1 MTRSA
6 VLALVFA
13 LLAAFLTPSATAAG
27 EDGSATAAWLA
38 AQVSPDGSVLD
49 PYTSEPSVDWSVNVA
64 LALAT
69 TSGQTEA
76 LNRAMRHIETNA
88 EEYIISGT
96 SDPAGHISW
105 LIILAVA
112 TVRDPRAF
120 GPTSINL
127 VDRLIARYGVTENGL
142 FGTVDEYTPVTNQ
155 SLSVIALIAAGEGIY
170 EAAID
175 WLLSQQCEGPS
186 GHSGAWQGYRGV
198 GLPGSLVDCL
208 TTSSAS
214 YARPES
220 GSTSYAV
227 QALTAVRA
235 SGYSNSR
242 LDDAVDAAVEWLR
255 GMQSTTGTAIGGFG
269 QYVGDSADPNSTA
282 LVLLA
287 LIAAD
292 IEPTTLQVDGEDPF
306 SSLMSWI
313 KSSGPDAGAA
323 SSPYSSGAADL
334 FATFQVMWGISSDP
348 FPVAFIPPGITESG
362 AGVGDPAEIAP
373 AYTG

>member
-27 EDGSATAAWLA
+27 EDGSATASWLA
-38 AQVSPDGSVLD
+38 AQVSPDGSVLN

-76 LNRAMRHIETNA
+76 LDRAMRHVETNA
-88 EEYIISGT
+88 ERYITSGT
-96 SDPAGHISW
+96 TDAAGRVSW

-112 TVRDPRAF
+112 TGRDPRAF
-120 GPTSINL
+120 GPTSIDL
-127 VDRLIARYGVTENGL
+127 VDRLVARYSVTESGL
-142 FGTVDEYTPVTNQ
+142 FGSVDEYTPVTNQ
-155 SLSVIALIAAGEGIY
+155 SLAIIALVAAGEGVD

-175 WLLSQQCEGPS
+175 WLLSQQCDGPT
-186 GHSGAWQGYRGV
+186 GHSGAWQGHRGI
-198 GLPGSLVDCL
+198 GLPGSLADCL
-208 TTSSAS
+208 ATSSTS
-214 YARPES
+214 YARPET

-227 QALTAVRA
+227 QALAAVRA

-242 LDDAVDAAVEWLR
+242 LDEAVNAAVDWLR
-255 GMQSTTGTAIGGFG
+255 GMQSTAGVAIGGFG
-269 QYVGDSADPNSTA
+269 QYVGESADPNSTA
-282 LVLLA
+282 LVVLA

-292 IEPTTLQVDGEDPF
+292 VEPTTLEVGGEDPF
-306 SSLMSWI
+306 SSLMSWV

-348 FPVAFIPPGITESG
+348 FPVAYIPPGIAESG
-362 AGVGDPAEIAP
+362 TGVEDPAELAP
-373 AYTG
+373 AYAG